1 MSQAKKMRTR
11 YAPSPTGYFHV
22 GGARTALFNYLF
34 AKHNHGDFIVRIEDT
49 DIKRNV
55 QDGIKSQLDNLKW
68 LGIKIDE
75 SIENPGKYGPYIQTA
90 KLQRYKELA
99 FKLLKE
105 KKAYYCFCSPEDL
118 QKARQQ
124 ALATNQTPKYNR
136 HCLNLSSKEI
146 EANLAA
152 KKSYVI
158 RLKMP
163 DNYIFKWND
172 LIRGEISVPSSS
184 LTDPV
189 ILKSNMYPM
198 YNFAVVIDDYDMD
211 ITHVIRG
218 EEHISNTPYQI
229 AIKQALGFDKK
240 DIQYGHLSVIVN
252 KDGKKLSKRDSSL
265 RQFIQDYKDMGFYP
279 HAITN
284 FLALLGWSPK
294 SKKEIMSMDEMIK
307 DFDITHVSK
316 APTFFD
322 IVKMQWMGNKYIGNM
337 SDQDYLQMVQ
347 PFVKEIDWGN
357 FANKAQD
364 ILLLFKK
371 QIAYGQEI
379 ISLVKEHFF
388 DYQPKQIDLKLFK
401 DSWWKTID
409 IFQEQLQKQK
419 LTSFDQAKEMINQT
433 GHLSKN
439 KGPDLFMPIRL
450 VVTSKTHGPELF
462 KILCLLGSELVL
474 QRINDFKKM
483 YGKH

>member
-1 MSQAKKMRTR
+1 MSKEKKIRTR
-11 YAPSPTGYFHV
+11 YAPSPTGYFHI

-34 AKHNHGDFIVRIEDT
+34 AKHNNGDFIVRIEDT

-55 QDGIKSQLDNLKW
+55 EDGIKSQLTNLDW

-90 KLQRYKELA
+90 KLDRYKELA

-105 KKAYYCFCSPEDL
+105 KKAYYCFCSPDDL

-124 ALATNQTPKYNR
+124 ALASNQTPKYNR
-136 HCLNLSSKEI
+136 HCLNLSQKVI
-146 EANLAA
+146 EKNLASG
-152 KKSYVI
+152 KPYVI

-189 ILKSNMYPM
+189 ILKSNFYPM
-198 YNFAVVIDDYDMD
+198 YNFAVVVDDYDMD

-229 AIKQALGFDKK
+229 AIKQALGFDSK
-240 DIQYGHLSVIVN
+240 DIKYGHLSVIVN

-294 SKKEIMSMDEMIK
+294 SHKEIMTMGEMIK

-322 IVKMQWMGNKYIGNM
+322 MVKMQWMSNKYIANM
-337 SDQDYLQMVQ
+337 SDAEYFKMVNS
-347 PFVKEIDWGN
+347 FVKEIDWKI
-357 FANKAQD
+357 FADKSQD

-371 QIAYGQEI
+371 QITFGQEI
-379 ISLVKEHFF
+379 VSLVKEHFF
-388 DYQPKQIDLKLFK
+388 DYQPEKIDIKTFK
-401 DSWWKTID
+401 DSWWKTLD
-409 IFQEQLQKQK
+409 VLCDQLNKHK
-419 LTSFDQAKEMINQT
+419 LISYDVAKEIINNT
-433 GHLSKN
+433 GKISQN

-450 VVTSKTHGPELF
+450 AITSKTHGPELY
-462 KILCLLGSELVL
+462 KILFILGSELVL
-474 QRINDFKKM
+474 KRITNFKKM
-483 YGKH
+483 YD

>member
-1 MSQAKKMRTR
+1 MKSNKKIRTR

-34 AKHNHGDFIVRIEDT
+34 AKHNDGDFIVRIEDT

-55 QDGIKSQLDNLKW
+55 EDGIKSQLTNLAW

-90 KLQRYKELA
+90 KLERYKELA

-105 KKAYYCFCSPEDL
+105 KKAYYCFCSPADL

-124 ALATNQTPKYNR
+124 ALEHNQTPKYNR
-136 HCLNLSSKEI
+136 HCLNLSQSEI
-146 EANLAA
+146 EKNLASG
-152 KKSYVI
+152 KPYVI

-163 DNYIFKWND
+163 DNHTFKWND

-189 ILKSNMYPM
+189 ILKSNFYPM
-198 YNFAVVIDDYDMD
+198 YNFAVVVDDYDMD

-229 AIKQALGFDKK
+229 AIKEALGFDKK

-294 SKKEIMSMDEMIK
+294 SHKEIMTMDEMIK

-322 IVKMQWMGNKYIGNM
+322 MVKMCWVSNKYIANLD
-337 SDQDYLQMVQ
+337 DQAYLRMIK
-347 PFVKEIDWGN
+347 PFAKEINWKD
-357 FANKAQD
+357 FAAKSQD

-371 QIAYGQEI
+371 QITYCQEI
-379 ISLVKEHFF
+379 TSLVKEHFY
-388 DYQPKQIDLKLFK
+388 DYQIEKIDKKSFQN
-401 DSWWKTID
+401 SWWKILD
-409 IFQEQLQKQK
+409 VFCDELKKQK
-419 LTSFDQAKEMINQT
+419 LVSYDVAKEIINQT
-433 GHLSKN
+433 GKIAKC
-439 KGPDLFMPIRL
+439 KGPNLFMPIRL
-450 VVTSKTHGPELF
+450 AITSKNHGPELF
-462 KILCLLGSELVL
+462 KILFILGNELVL
-474 QRINDFKKM
+474 ERIANLKKI
-483 YGKH
+483 YG